1 MTNNNVSTFLT
12 ELRRTLAEAPDGVD
26 VSAITAAIE
35 AIENPSE
42 AQTKIW
48 FLLDRSGSM
57 QSLTGDVI
65 GGFNQF
71 LAEQASQPGQARM
84 TVVLFDGNNAFE
96 VVVDA
101 KTIAEV
107 AQLTQGTYW
116 ARGVTPLY
124 DAVGDL
130 IERADRRIADRAK
143 AGRPTED
150 QMVLIFT
157 DGCENAS
164 SRYDRARAFDLIKKR
179 QDDDWTFVFM
189 GSNQDSYGEAAKV
202 GFVGGN
208 VQNYDSTSAGV
219 THAFAEFSRGAS
231 SFRSKPSRQR
241 IADKER
247 FFEDVK
253 AAEEAM
259 DDKD

>member
-1 MTNNNVSTFLT
+1 MTNDNISTFLAKI
-12 ELRRTLAEAPDGVD
+12 RRTLAEAPDGVD

-35 AIENPSE
+35 TINNPGE
-42 AQTKIW
+42 ARTKIW

-65 GGFNQF
+65 GGFNRF
-71 LAEQASQPGQARM
+71 LDDQTSQQGEAQM
-84 TVVLFDGNNAFE
+84 TVVLFDGNNPFE

-101 KTIAEV
+101 KTIAEI
-107 AQLTQGTYW
+107 AQLTQDTYW

-124 DAVGDL
+124 DAIGDL
-130 IERADRRIADRAK
+130 LERADQRIADRAK
-143 AGRPTED
+143 SGKPTED

-157 DGCENAS
+157 DGYENAS
-164 SRYDRARAFDLIKKR
+164 RRYDRARVFDLIKKR

-189 GSNQDSYGEAAKV
+189 GSNQDSYGEAGKV

-219 THAFAEFSRGAS
+219 TQAFAEFSRGAS
-231 SFRSKPSRQR
+231 SFRSKQRRQR

-247 FFEDVK
+247 FFEDIK

>member
-1 MTNNNVSTFLT
+1 MPNDNTSTFLAG
-12 ELRRTLAEAPDGVD
+12 LRRTLAEAPDGVD

-35 AIENPSE
+35 AIENPGE
-42 AQTKIW
+42 ARTKIW

-71 LAEQASQPGQARM
+71 LAEQGSQPGEARM
-84 TVVLFDGNNAFE
+84 TVVLFDGGNPFE

-101 KTIAEV
+101 RTIAEI
-107 AQLTQGTYW
+107 AQLTQDPYW

-157 DGCENAS
+157 DGYENAS
-164 SRYDRARAFDLIKKR
+164 RRYDRAQVFDLIKKR

-208 VQNYDSTSAGV
+208 VQNYASSSAGV
-219 THAFAEFSRGAS
+219 NYAFTEFSRGAS
-231 SFRSKPSRQR
+231 SFRSKPRRQR

-247 FFEDVK
+247 FFEDIK

>member
-1 MTNNNVSTFLT
+1 MTNDNVSTFLAD
-12 ELRRTLAEAPDGVD
+12 LRRTLAEAPDGVD

-35 AIENPSE
+35 TINNPGE
-42 AQTKIW
+42 ARTKIW

-65 GGFNQF
+65 GGFNRF
-71 LAEQASQPGQARM
+71 LDDQTNQPGEAQM
-84 TVVLFDGNNAFE
+84 TVVLFDGNNPFE

-101 KTIAEV
+101 KTIAEI
-107 AQLTQGTYW
+107 AQLTQDTYW

-124 DAVGDL
+124 DGIGDL
-130 IERADRRIADRAK
+130 LERADQRIADRAK
-143 AGRPTED
+143 SGKPTED

-157 DGCENAS
+157 DGYENAS
-164 SRYDRARAFDLIKKR
+164 RRYDRARVFDLIKKR

-189 GSNQDSYGEAAKV
+189 GSNQDSYGEAGKV

-219 THAFAEFSRGAS
+219 TQAFAEFSRGAS

-247 FFEDVK
+247 FFEDIK

-259 DDKD
+259 DEKD

>member
-1 MTNNNVSTFLT
+1 MTNDNTPTFLAD
-12 ELRRTLAEAPDGVD
+12 LRRTLAEAPDGVD

-130 IERADRRIADRAK
+130 IERADQRIADRAK
-143 AGRPTED
+143 AGKPTED

-157 DGCENAS
+157 DGYENAS
-164 SRYDRARAFDLIKKR
+164 SRYDRARVFDLIKKR

-189 GSNQDSYGEAAKV
+189 GSNQDSYGEAGKV

-219 THAFAEFSRGAS
+219 TQAFAEFSRGAS

-247 FFEDVK
+247 FFEDIK

-259 DDKD
+259 DNKD

>member
-1 MTNNNVSTFLT
+1 MPNDNTSTFLA
-12 ELRRTLAEAPDGVD
+12 ELRRTLAEAPDGVN

-35 AIENPSE
+35 AIDNPGE
-42 AQTKIW
+42 ARTKIW

-57 QSLTGDVI
+57 QSLSGDVI

-71 LAEQASQPGQARM
+71 LAEQGSQTGEARM
-84 TVVLFDGNNAFE
+84 TVVLFDGDNPFE

-101 KTIAEV
+101 ETIGDI
-107 AQLTQGTYW
+107 AQLTHDTYW

-130 IERADRRIADRAK
+130 IVRADQRITDRAK
-143 AGRPTED
+143 AGEPTED
-150 QMVLIFT
+150 QVVLIFT
-157 DGCENAS
+157 DGYENAS
-164 SRYDRARAFDLIKKR
+164 SRYDRARVFDLIKNR

-189 GSNQDSYGEAAKV
+189 GSNQDSYGEGAKV

-208 VQNYDSTSAGV
+208 VQNYESSPAGV
-219 THAFAEFSRGAS
+219 NSAFAEFSRGAS
-231 SFRSKPSRQR
+231 SFRSKPRRQR

-247 FFEDVK
+247 FFEDIK

>member
-1 MTNNNVSTFLT
+1 MPNDNASTFLA
-12 ELRRTLAEAPDGVD
+12 ELRRTIAEAPDGVD

-35 AIENPSE
+35 AIENPGE
-42 AQTKIW
+42 TRTKIW

-71 LAEQASQPGQARM
+71 LAEQGSQPDEARM
-84 TVVLFDGNNAFE
+84 TVVLFDGDNPFE

-101 KTIAEV
+101 ETICEV
-107 AQLTQGTYW
+107 AQLTHDTYW

-130 IERADRRIADRAK
+130 IGRADRRITDRAK
-143 AGRPTED
+143 AGKPTED

-157 DGCENAS
+157 DGYENAS
-164 SRYDRARAFDLIKKR
+164 SRYDRARVFDLIKKR

-189 GSNQDSYGEAAKV
+189 GSNQDSYGEAGKV

-219 THAFAEFSRGAS
+219 TQAFAEFSRGAS

-247 FFEDVK
+247 FFEDIK

>member
-1 MTNNNVSTFLT
+1 MTNDNASTFLA

-35 AIENPSE
+35 AIENPGE
-42 AQTKIW
+42 ARTKIW

-71 LAEQASQPGQARM
+71 LAEQGSQPGEARM
-84 TVVLFDGNNAFE
+84 TVVLFDGGNPFE

-101 KTIAEV
+101 RTIAEI
-107 AQLTQGTYW
+107 AQLTQDTYW

-143 AGRPTED
+143 AGKPTED

-157 DGCENAS
+157 DGYENAS
-164 SRYDRARAFDLIKKR
+164 SRYDRARVFDLIKKR

-189 GSNQDSYGEAAKV
+189 GSNQDAYDEAGKV
-202 GFVGGN
+202 GLVGGN
-208 VQNYDSTSAGV
+208 VQNYASSSAGV
-219 THAFAEFSRGAS
+219 NYAFTEFSRGAS
-231 SFRSKPSRQR
+231 SFRSKPRRQR

-247 FFEDVK
+247 FFENIK

-259 DDKD
+259 DDMD

>member
-1 MTNNNVSTFLT
+1 MTNDNASTFLA

-35 AIENPSE
+35 AIENPGE
-42 AQTKIW
+42 ARTKIW

-71 LAEQASQPGQARM
+71 LAEQGSQPGKARM
-84 TVVLFDGNNAFE
+84 TVVLFDGDNPFE
-96 VVVDA
+96 LVVDA
-101 KTIAEV
+101 ETVAEI
-107 AQLTQGTYW
+107 AQLTQDTYW

-143 AGRPTED
+143 SGKPTED

-157 DGCENAS
+157 DGYENAS
-164 SRYDRARAFDLIKKR
+164 RRYDRAQVFDLIKKR

-189 GSNQDSYGEAAKV
+189 GSNQDAYDEAAKV
-202 GFVGGN
+202 GLVGGN
-208 VQNYDSTSAGV
+208 VQNYASSSAGV
-219 THAFAEFSRGAS
+219 NHAFTEFSRGAS
-231 SFRSKPSRQR
+231 SFRSKPRRQR

-247 FFEDVK
+247 FFEDIK

-259 DDKD
+259 DDND

>member
-1 MTNNNVSTFLT
+1 MTNDNISTFLAD
-12 ELRRTLAEAPDGVD
+12 LRRTLAEAPDGVD

-35 AIENPSE
+35 TINNPGE
-42 AQTKIW
+42 ARTKIW

-65 GGFNQF
+65 GGFNRF
-71 LAEQASQPGQARM
+71 LDDQTNQPGEAQM
-84 TVVLFDGNNAFE
+84 TVVLFDGNNPFE

-101 KTIAEV
+101 KTIAEI
-107 AQLTQGTYW
+107 AQLTQDTYW

-124 DAVGDL
+124 DAIGDL
-130 IERADRRIADRAK
+130 LERADQRIADRAK
-143 AGRPTED
+143 SGKPTED

-157 DGCENAS
+157 DGYENAS
-164 SRYDRARAFDLIKKR
+164 RRYDRARVFDLIKKR

-189 GSNQDSYGEAAKV
+189 GSNQDSYGEAGKV

-219 THAFAEFSRGAS
+219 TQAFAEFSRGAS

-247 FFEDVK
+247 FFEDIK

-259 DDKD
+259 DNKD

>member
-1 MTNNNVSTFLT
+1 MTNDNISTFLA

-35 AIENPSE
+35 TINNPGE
-42 AQTKIW
+42 ARTKIW

-65 GGFNQF
+65 GGFNRF
-71 LAEQASQPGQARM
+71 LDDQANQPGEAQM
-84 TVVLFDGNNAFE
+84 TVVLFDGNNPFE

-101 KTIAEV
+101 ETIAEIT
-107 AQLTQGTYW
+107 QLTQDTYW

-124 DAVGDL
+124 DAIGDL
-130 IERADRRIADRAK
+130 LERADRRIADRAK
-143 AGRPTED
+143 AGKPTED

-157 DGCENAS
+157 DGYENAS
-164 SRYDRARAFDLIKKR
+164 SRYDRARVFDLIKKR

-189 GSNQDSYGEAAKV
+189 GSNQDSYGEAGKV

-219 THAFAEFSRGAS
+219 NHAFAEFSRGAS
-231 SFRSKPSRQR
+231 SFRSKPRRQR

-247 FFEDVK
+247 FFEDIK